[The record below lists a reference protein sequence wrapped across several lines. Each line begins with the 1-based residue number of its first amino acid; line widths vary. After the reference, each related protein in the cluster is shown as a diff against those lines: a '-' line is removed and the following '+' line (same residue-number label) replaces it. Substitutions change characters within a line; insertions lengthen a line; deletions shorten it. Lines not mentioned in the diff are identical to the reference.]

1 MDLISLAGVV
11 GELTPLLTGASV
23 QKVQQP
29 DKSSVYIQFFSRSG
43 AFKLRI
49 ATDHTAPR
57 FHISTRKDQQPP
69 SPLGFCQVARK
80 HIEDA
85 ICTRIEMPGPD
96 RIVWMHFENRSP
108 DPKGDSRCALIFEL
122 MGRNSNLIL
131 VGNSGVVR
139 GVLRPIA
146 ATSPRP
152 LKIGQKYTDPPG
164 LRTDVSGSYG
174 PLVDR
179 EAAALGGPENR
190 AALLS
195 QALRLPHSPVLV
207 ADADGTPEFAW
218 PFPLKHIPAE
228 RQTDITNI
236 SRAWDNITRSQQADA
251 TSGKFWLAVQHRL
264 DDSLTYREKRTAELE
279 RTLAEAGRA
288 QVDEETASL
297 IMGQLGNIAPDAPSV
312 ILEDWFN
319 GGSRQVELDPKLTPV
334 ENANKWFA
342 KASKLRDAAELAD
355 GRLADTISER
365 SELAGL
371 SVRLDTLLAGGDPDP
386 SDPDVIDF
394 LTDLDAI
401 APERKAPQQQ
411 AAGESKWDGHRI
423 RTYDIDGYT
432 FLVGE
437 NATSNDYLLTR
448 VARPQDIWMHIRAGT
463 GAHGVIRVDS
473 KETKVP
479 EKLIRRAAAIVAAKS
494 DATRHASVAAVD
506 VAERRHVRK
515 PRGAKPGMAVYSQCR
530 TIDVAPDLGH

>member
-57 FHISTRKDQQPP
+57 FHISTRKDPQPP

-85 ICTRIEMPGPD
+85 TCTRIEMPGPD

-164 LRTDVSGSYG
+164 LRTDVNGSYG

-179 EAAALGGPENR
+179 EAAAHGGPEHR
-190 AALLS
+190 AALLAR
-195 QALRLPHSPVLV
+195 ALQLPHSPVLV
-207 ADADGTPEFAW
+207 ADAYGTPEFAW
-218 PFPLKHIPAE
+218 PFPLKHLPAE
-228 RQTDITNI
+228 RQTDISNI
-236 SRAWDNITRSQQADA
+236 SRAWDNITRSQQAEA
-251 TSGKFWLAVQHRL
+251 TWGKFWLAVQHRL
-264 DDSLTYREKRTAELE
+264 DDALTYREKRMSDLE

-297 IMGQLGNIAPDAPSV
+297 IMGQLGNIAPE
-312 ILEDWFN
+312 I
-319 GGSRQVELDPKLTPV
+319 
-334 ENANKWFA
+334 
-342 KASKLRDAAELAD
+342 
-355 GRLADTISER
+355 
-365 SELAGL
+365 
-371 SVRLDTLLAGGDPDP
+371 
-386 SDPDVIDF
+386 
-394 LTDLDAI
+394 
-401 APERKAPQQQ
+401 
-411 AAGESKWDGHRI
+411 
-423 RTYDIDGYT
+423 YMMM
-432 FLVGE
+432 FLV
-437 NATSNDYLLTR
+437 L
-448 VARPQDIWMHIRAGT
+448 
-463 GAHGVIRVDS
+463 
-473 KETKVP
+473 
-479 EKLIRRAAAIVAAKS
+479 
-494 DATRHASVAAVD
+494 
-506 VAERRHVRK
+506 
-515 PRGAKPGMAVYSQCR
+515 
-530 TIDVAPDLGH
+530 

>member
-164 LRTDVSGSYG
+164 LRTDVDGSYG

-190 AALLS
+190 ALLLTR
-195 QALRLPHSPVLV
+195 ALRLPHTPVLV
-207 ADADGTPEFAW
+207 ADADGSSQDGSQLANHVEHDASNHVGPVPSYHPEFPRTHRGQRLLGGW
-218 PFPLKHIPAE
+218 HPRLPLAQPA
-228 RQTDITNI
+228 
-236 SRAWDNITRSQQADA
+236 QA
-251 TSGKFWLAVQHRL
+251 TGCFGQGHLGSSEVQL
-264 DDSLTYREKRTAELE
+264 
-279 RTLAEAGRA
+279 
-288 QVDEETASL
+288 
-297 IMGQLGNIAPDAPSV
+297 LGFV
-312 ILEDWFN
+312 
-319 GGSRQVELDPKLTPV
+319 
-334 ENANKWFA
+334 
-342 KASKLRDAAELAD
+342 
-355 GRLADTISER
+355 
-365 SELAGL
+365 
-371 SVRLDTLLAGGDPDP
+371 
-386 SDPDVIDF
+386 
-394 LTDLDAI
+394 
-401 APERKAPQQQ
+401 
-411 AAGESKWDGHRI
+411 
-423 RTYDIDGYT
+423 
-432 FLVGE
+432 
-437 NATSNDYLLTR
+437 
-448 VARPQDIWMHIRAGT
+448 
-463 GAHGVIRVDS
+463 
-473 KETKVP
+473 
-479 EKLIRRAAAIVAAKS
+479 
-494 DATRHASVAAVD
+494 
-506 VAERRHVRK
+506 
-515 PRGAKPGMAVYSQCR
+515 
-530 TIDVAPDLGH
+530 